1 MVELVEEKKNHLGS
15 ILKIQN
21 YLLECSEI
29 KSRIREKRKA
39 IESTQ
44 YSSGDLGSVLSL
56 QRRLSTIEAALVLL
70 EPRLVELQQEGESL
84 ATTHPA
90 QAMEVLMQF
99 EEISEEWEALKK
111 TLQGCEDSLTV
122 ASRSAGLVAER
133 AGHGARHRWPT
144 GVVELEKAREANL
157 GRGIAGG
164 LSLPRPLLAGC
175 SSSSRTWTAS

>member
-1 MVELVEEKKNHLGS
+1 MVELVEDKKNHLSS

-29 KSRIREKRKA
+29 KSQIREKRKA

-84 ATTHPA
+84 ATTHPT

-122 ASRSAGLVAER
+122 ASRSVGPVVEGAGS
-133 AGHGARHRWPT
+133 GAHHRWST
-144 GVVELEKAREANL
+144 KVAREAD
-157 GRGIAGG
+157 RGKGVSGG
-164 LSLPRPLLAGC
+164 LSLARPLLAGC
-175 SSSSRTWTAS
+175 SSSSRTWTAF